1 MDALGPSGIQITAQ
15 ISVTQSDDRVVIYFP
30 ENRGPVPPCGL
41 LQFYAQ
47 DCTDRAKKL
56 WTHLQSRMDLAL
68 WQDTTDCLGCEV
80 KRDRA
85 NHTISINQSNAVRAL
100 TTH

>member
-1 MDALGPSGIQITAQ
+1 MPNANFYLVAW
-15 ISVTQSDDRVVIYFP
+15 VDDLF
-30 ENRGPVPPCGL
+30 L
-41 LQFYAQ
+41 FYAQ

-56 WTHLQSRMDLAL
+56 WAHLQSRMDLAS
-68 WQDTTDCLGCEV
+68 WQETTDCLGCEV

-85 NHTISINQSNAVRAL
+85 KHTISINQSNVVRAL